1 MIQTEDSVRD
11 LEAAVDDLETE
22 IERCPDQ
29 EWHAV
34 TSNGWTRAAIAM
46 HCAMGNDVATA
57 WIAYLISGREILDT
71 PDFHDRMNGL
81 VAERTREATKD
92 EAIAALRRSTNR
104 AAGYFRS
111 LTDDELGQPARFG
124 LAGREVTAGQFLPG
138 LARHVRRHTEQF
150 KAGL

>member
-1 MIQTEDSVRD
+1 MSQTEDSVRD
-11 LEAAVDDLETE
+11 LEFAVGDLERE

-29 EWHAV
+29 EWNAV

-81 VAERTREATKD
+81 VAERTREATKE

-111 LTDDELGQPARFG
+111 LTEDELARQARFG
-124 LAGREVTAGQFLPG
+124 VGERDVTAGQFLPG
-138 LARHVRRHTEQF
+138 LGRHVRRHTEQL
-150 KAGL
+150 KEGL